1 MAKIVYKKGLEGQ
14 NKIDCIEGIE
24 IEMMNGQCALI
35 YPKYADFPTTSV
47 PTIVYKKR
55 RMRKV
60 SSWMTDAS
68 VPTTVYK
75 KPQTVYMVT
84 SERAEKEDLQS
95 LIDETKLFASFDDA
109 KEYAK
114 RKFEEVLK
122 IFGVTKDN
130 VKVEESEKE
139 NSEELYS
146 IHSNFLYSGHE
157 WDIWV
162 TIQEKE
168 IQ

>member
-1 MAKIVYKKGLEGQ
+1 MITQKEKIMICKVLRRETACG
-14 NKIDCIEGIE
+14 
-24 IEMMNGQCALI
+24 MM
-35 YPKYADFPTTSV
+35 
-47 PTIVYKKR
+47 
-55 RMRKV
+55 
-60 SSWMTDAS
+60 DAS